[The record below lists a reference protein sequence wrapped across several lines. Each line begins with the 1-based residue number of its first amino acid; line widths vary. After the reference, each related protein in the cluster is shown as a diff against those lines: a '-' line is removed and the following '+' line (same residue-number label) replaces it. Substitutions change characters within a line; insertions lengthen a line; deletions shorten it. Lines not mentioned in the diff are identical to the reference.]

1 MIALT
6 SILTIFVGATF
17 FPYITN
23 KIGRKSFLVAALLL
37 AVIGGIFVSQEN
49 RVTTDTWRE
58 SLVWIPQIGLNF
70 DFRIDMLSFVMSLI
84 ALFIGSLVMAF
95 SYTYFAD
102 SKKPLGSVGGQLLAF
117 AGAMLGLVTTDNLIL
132 LFVFWELTT
141 ILSYML
147 IAFDREKVSARQA
160 SMKALMVTT
169 VGGLT
174 MLAGFIALG
183 EHVGSYSIQGII
195 DAHPSG
201 SAVNVTAWCIALGAI
216 SKSALIPMH
225 FWLPAAMKAPTPVS
239 AYLHAA
245 AMVNA
250 GVYLIQRISIVFAG
264 TPGWQLTMMLLGL
277 VTLIFAGYQMLLQV
291 DMKLIL
297 AYGTV
302 AQLGLLGA
310 IAAGVT
316 AQLTLAFMAILL
328 SHSLY
333 KAALFMWVGVIDHE
347 FGTRDIR
354 ELGRLKQRYPT
365 LFWAGAINGLSMAA
379 IFPMFSFIAKEA
391 GFAGLE
397 HAGSHGTGILLLTL
411 AGIGSALTFAA
422 SIRFIYAIY
431 GGFSKT
437 ELRRVKRIRLRAL
450 LPTLTLTIIT
460 LSITTEPKGM
470 SRFLDAYSNQF
481 EGNIEAL
488 TWFHGINGA
497 LITTIFSYIIGSL
510 IFVYRGKIRKIF
522 CYKLPY
528 SAAEIYQGTVN
539 NVEEFAGWVTA
550 KTQRGS
556 LPFYLSVILMVALVL
571 PGSYLIYSSIGSF
584 KVLNNNANIIW
595 ADNSFEIALMIV
607 GIVSAVLTVFA
618 RKRFAA
624 ILFASLS
631 GYSLALI
638 FSLYGAPD
646 LALTQ
651 MTVETISLVTFVLGL
666 RLLPPQ
672 LWLRFKGENNN
683 KVRIVIAVAFAL
695 AIGFYTF
702 VALGARLEQPVS
714 NNFFKLAYE
723 QGGGYNV
730 VNVTLVDIRAWDTFG
745 EITVLTAAAT
755 GVASLIFIQRRE
767 RTGKRAGQAEK
778 GMVDR
783 TAEFSVGSTRLL
795 RKLAKQFNGT
805 HDKYWLSAVSTLAPE
820 RRSVIFEIT
829 VRMIFHSMVVL
840 SIFLLLAGHD
850 QPGGG
855 FAGGL
860 LAGIALTIRYL
871 AGGRYELTETVPLPA
886 GLFLGS
892 GLALAAITGFMPLFF
907 GQPIFSSTIW
917 EFTLPILGH
926 LKLVSATFFD
936 IGVYLVVIGL
946 VLDILRSLGSEIDS
960 HAENDDIGTSYDSVD
975 PDKEDAKLIKK
986 GGSFV

>member
-49 RVTTDTWRE
+49 QVTADTWRE
-58 SLVWIPQIGLNF
+58 SMVWIPQIGLNF

-95 SYTYFAD
+95 SYTYFED
-102 SKKPLGSVGGQLLAF
+102 SKKSLGSVGGELLAF
-117 AGAMLGLVTTDNLIL
+117 AGAMLGLVTADNLIL

-147 IAFDREKVSARQA
+147 IAFDQEKVSARQA

-174 MLAGFIALG
+174 MLAGFITLG

-201 SAVNVTAWCIALGAI
+201 TAVDVAAWCIALGAI

-277 VTLIFAGYQMLLQV
+277 TTLIFAGYQMLIQV

-310 IAAGVT
+310 IAVGVT

-379 IFPMFSFIAKEA
+379 MFPMFSFIAKES
-391 GFAGLE
+391 GFTGLE
-397 HAGSHGTGILLLTL
+397 HTGSHGTGVLLLAF

-431 GGFSKT
+431 GGFSKI

-481 EGNIEAL
+481 EGNIETL
-488 TWFHGINGA
+488 TWFHGINA
-497 LITTIFSYIIGSL
+497 PLITTIFSYLIGAL
-510 IFVYRGKIRKIF
+510 VFVYRRKLRKVF
-522 CYKLPY
+522 HRKLPF
-528 SAAEIYQGTVN
+528 SAAGIYQGIVN
-539 NVEEFAGWVTA
+539 NVEEFAGWITA

-556 LPFYLSVILMVALVL
+556 LPFYLSVILIVALVL
-571 PGSYLIYSSIGSF
+571 PGSYLLYAVGSF
-584 KVLNNNANIIW
+584 KVLNNNATIIW

-618 RKRFAA
+618 KKRFAA

-651 MTVETISLVTFVLGL
+651 MSVETISLVTFVLGL

-683 KVRIVIAVAFAL
+683 KVRIIIAVAFAL

-767 RTGKRAGQAEK
+767 RTGKRVEQAEK

-783 TAEFSVGSTRLL
+783 TAEFSAGSTRLL
-795 RKLAKQFNGT
+795 RKLAKQFNGA

-886 GLFLGS
+886 GFFLGS
-892 GLALAAITGFMPLFF
+892 GLALAAITGLMPLFF
-907 GQPIFSSTIW
+907 GQPIFSTAIW
-917 EFTLPILGH
+917 EFTIPILGH
-926 LKLVSATFFD
+926 LKIVSATFFD

-960 HAENDDIGTSYDSVD
+960 HAENEDIGTSYAEVD
-975 PDKEDAKLIKK
+975 PDKENAKLIKK